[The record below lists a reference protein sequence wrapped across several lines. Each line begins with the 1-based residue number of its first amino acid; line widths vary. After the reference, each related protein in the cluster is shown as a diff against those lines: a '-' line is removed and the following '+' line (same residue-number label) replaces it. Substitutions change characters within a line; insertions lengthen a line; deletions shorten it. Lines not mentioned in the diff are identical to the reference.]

1 METQVLTSKKIFYF
15 TATEGD
21 KDNVRYLFME
31 GGKNVERLIAEVID
45 GHYVLSVK
53 ERGCPTFK
61 VFGVEDEKDYLIAH
75 SRLEEKAK
83 TLSVDFNS
91 EWI

>member
-1 METQVLTSKKIFYF
+1 MPTQVLSSKKILYF
-15 TATEGD
+15 TATEGN
-21 KDNVRYLFME
+21 KDNVRYIFME
-31 GGKNVERLIAEVID
+31 DGKNVERLIAELID

-75 SRLEEKAK
+75 SRLEERAK
-83 TLSVDFNS
+83 DLSVDFDS
-91 EWI
+91 GWI